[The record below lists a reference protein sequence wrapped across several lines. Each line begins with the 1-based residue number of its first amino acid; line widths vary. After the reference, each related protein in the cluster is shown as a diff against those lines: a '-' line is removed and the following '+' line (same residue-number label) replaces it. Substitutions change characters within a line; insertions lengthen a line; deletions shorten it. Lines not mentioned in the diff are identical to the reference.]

1 MSTKRIQFEFTAEVL
16 DRLEAMRQTGRQS
29 YAEVVRDGLRLL
41 EWFVAQEQ
49 AGYEIGLVKDD
60 VLVKVVKI
68 IF

>member
-1 MSTKRIQFEFTAEVL
+1 MSKRIQFEFAAAVI
-16 DRLEAMRQTGRQS
+16 DRLEAIKRQTGRQS

-41 EWFVAQEQ
+41 EWFVAQEA